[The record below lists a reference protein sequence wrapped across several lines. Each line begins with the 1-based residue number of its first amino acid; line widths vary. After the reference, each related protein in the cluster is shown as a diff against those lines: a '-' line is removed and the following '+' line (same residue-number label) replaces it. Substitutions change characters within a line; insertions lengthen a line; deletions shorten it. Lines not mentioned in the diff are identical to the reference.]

1 MRNEGRPARRW
12 PPRKGRIVEPSD
24 DSPHPGPITSA
35 SQAAGLRPV
44 VLFTVLA
51 KDSGLAWP
59 MAVYMALTLPPSG
72 QQRLA
77 RPAMSSPGG
86 GCPSGSEPGT
96 RAVTAAL
103 ASLRPEHRQV
113 IVCTFYEHL
122 SADDAAARLGIPVR
136 DVKRRACSA
145 LDEIRRILK
154 ERGVQVPCQPV
165 PLPEPGRISTF
176 RATPT
181 QPICRPVTIK

>member
-1 MRNEGRPARRW
+1 
-12 PPRKGRIVEPSD
+12 VEPSEG
-24 DSPHPGPITSA
+24 SHPGPIASA

-44 VLFTVLA
+44 VLCTVLA
-51 KDSGLAWP
+51 MRSGLAWP
-59 MAVYMALTLPPSG
+59 IALYMALTSPPGG
-72 QQRLA
+72 QQRRA
-77 RPAMSSPGG
+77 RPALSSPAGG
-86 GCPSGSEPGT
+86 SPSGSEPGAS
-96 RAVTAAL
+96 AVIAAL
-103 ASLRPEHRQV
+103 ASLRRDHRQV

-165 PLPEPGRISTF
+165 TLPGPG
-176 RATPT
+176 
-181 QPICRPVTIK
+181 